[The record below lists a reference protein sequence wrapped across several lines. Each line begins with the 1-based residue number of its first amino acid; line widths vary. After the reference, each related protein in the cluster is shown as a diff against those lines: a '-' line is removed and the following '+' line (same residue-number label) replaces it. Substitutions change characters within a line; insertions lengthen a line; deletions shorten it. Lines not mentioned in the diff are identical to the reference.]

1 MLILLTIFL
10 LILVP
15 LAMVLINLVRP
26 RFSIQGF
33 LAVITALAGWIM
45 VMLARGEIPQTVT
58 LLIWKPE
65 SFFPNS
71 PTLLLDEI
79 AWYFA
84 VALMSLTLGLIIA
97 SIAQLGQSTQSP
109 ALTTPRVEVIEVQG
123 LPNPPT
129 KPVVRVQA
137 ESIGHNA
144 NWRSWGGMLMLTSLG
159 LVGVTAGNL
168 LTLLL
173 AWAAV
178 DIIELVIL
186 MGQVQESN
194 KRERIVLGFSARMA
208 GIALVLL
215 AGTSAWSQ
223 GISLSYDAVSQSTS
237 LYLILAAGLRLGVV
251 PIHLP
256 LIQQIPLRRALGTVL
271 RLVPVATSFILL
283 VRVASTGFL
292 GQASVVLLVFI
303 ALAGLY
309 AAVLWL
315 NATDEL
321 DGRPYWLL
329 GTAALAMASAIMR
342 QPLAC
347 LAWSLAGILSGGLVF
362 SMSMRH
368 KNLPALAI
376 LGMINF
382 SALPFSPT
390 WMGTRLYQYST
401 AISTIVPPAVF
412 YMLSFVFILVHAFL
426 LAGIIRHI
434 LRGIYPV
441 DEGPIDHIE
450 RWVWFI
456 FPTGLVFISVTHL
469 LSGLLFM
476 PDISEI
482 ALPGWTLGFLTV
494 TLSALILFLYYR
506 FSQRFPHI
514 QQSVNAT
521 RINSIL
527 SLEWLYR
534 ILWQIY
540 RFMMRLISMLSTI
553 LEGDGGILWALVLFA
568 LIFVFLQR

>member
-10 LILVP
+10 LLFVP

-33 LAVITALAGWIM
+33 LAVISVLAGWIM
-45 VMLARGEIPQTVT
+45 VVLARGDIPQSVT
-58 LLIWKPE
+58 LLVWKPD

-71 PTLLLDEI
+71 PTLLLDDT

-84 VALMSLTLGLIIA
+84 IALMSLTLGLIIA
-97 SIAQLGQSTQSP
+97 SIAQSGQSKESP
-109 ALTTPRVEVIEVQG
+109 PVTAPRVEVIEVQG

-137 ESIGHNA
+137 ESTGHNA
-144 NWRSWGGMLMLTSLG
+144 NWRSWGGMLLLTSLG

-173 AWAAV
+173 AWVAV

-186 MGQVQESN
+186 MGQVLESG

-208 GIALVLL
+208 GVALVLL

-223 GISLSYDAVSQSTS
+223 GISLSYDAVTQSTS
-237 LYLILAAGLRLGVV
+237 IYLILAAGLRLGVV
-251 PIHLP
+251 PLHLP

-283 VRVASTGFL
+283 VRVANTGFL
-292 GQASVVLLVFI
+292 GQASVFLLVFI
-303 ALAGLY
+303 ALVGLY

-315 NATDEL
+315 KATDEL

-329 GTAALAMASAIMR
+329 GTAALAMASAIMN

-362 SMSMRH
+362 SLSLRH
-368 KNLPALAI
+368 RNLLALAI
-376 LGMINF
+376 LGVINF

-390 WMGTRLYQYST
+390 WMGTRLYQYT
-401 AISTIVPPAVF
+401 TTIATIVPPVLF
-412 YMLSFVFILVHAFL
+412 YLLSFVFILVHAFL
-426 LAGIIRHI
+426 LAGFIRHI
-434 LRGIYPV
+434 LRGIYPAG
-441 DEGPIDHIE
+441 EGPRDHSE

-456 FPTGLVFISVTHL
+456 FPTGLVFISVTHFI
-469 LSGLLFM
+469 SGFLFM
-476 PDISEI
+476 PAFSEI
-482 ALPGWTLGFLTV
+482 ALPVWTLGFLTV
-494 TLSALILFLYYR
+494 TISVLILFFDHR
-506 FSQRFPHI
+506 FSQKFPHI
-514 QQSVNAT
+514 QQSVRAS

-534 ILWQIY
+534 IFWQIY
-540 RFMMRLISMLSTI
+540 RFMVRLISMLSSI

>member
-1 MLILLTIFL
+1 MLL
-10 LILVP
+10 
-15 LAMVLINLVRP
+15 
-26 RFSIQGF
+26 
-33 LAVITALAGWIM
+33 
-45 VMLARGEIPQTVT
+45 
-58 LLIWKPE
+58 
-65 SFFPNS
+65 
-71 PTLLLDEI
+71 
-79 AWYFA
+79 
-84 VALMSLTLGLIIA
+84 
-97 SIAQLGQSTQSP
+97 
-109 ALTTPRVEVIEVQG
+109 
-123 LPNPPT
+123 
-129 KPVVRVQA
+129 
-137 ESIGHNA
+137 
-144 NWRSWGGMLMLTSLG
+144 LTSLG

-186 MGQVQESN
+186 MGQVLESD
-194 KRERIVLGFSARMA
+194 KRERIVLGFSARIA

-223 GISLSYDAVSQSTS
+223 GISLSYDAVDQSTS
-237 LYLILAAGLRLGVV
+237 IYLILAAGLRLGVV

-271 RLVPVATSFILL
+271 RLVPIATSFILL
-283 VRVASTGFL
+283 VRVANTGFL
-292 GQASVVLLVFI
+292 GQASVYLLVFI

-309 AAVLWL
+309 AAVLWFK
-315 NATDEL
+315 ATDEL

-329 GTAALAMASAIMR
+329 GTAALAMASAIMN

-368 KNLPALAI
+368 RNLIALAI

-401 AISTIVPPAVF
+401 AISTIVPPVMF
-412 YMLSFVFILVHAFL
+412 YLLSTVFILVHAFL
-426 LAGIIRHI
+426 LAGLIRHI
-434 LRGIYPV
+434 LRDIYPAV
-441 DEGPIDHIE
+441 EGPKDHIE

-456 FPTGLVFISVTHL
+456 FPTGLVFISVTHFI
-469 LSGLLFM
+469 SGFLFM
-476 PDISEI
+476 PDFNEI
-482 ALPGWTLGFLTV
+482 ALPGWFLGFLTV
-494 TLSALILFLYYR
+494 TLSGLILFFDYR
-506 FSQRFPHI
+506 LSQSFPHV
-514 QQSVNAT
+514 QKSVNAS
-521 RINSIL
+521 RVNNIL
-527 SLEWLYR
+527 LLEWLYR

-568 LIFVFLQR
+568 LIFIFLQR